1 MNRLSVWGKG
11 EKIPR
16 RGKGKGVFS
25 PLLVIFSPFP
35 QTDSLFLFPLLEMF
49 SPFPQTESLFTGYHF
64 LNKTIDM
71 CLREIIFTLKLIVCP
86 ELLFADQA
94 PAVQKVNNTIYHL
107 NNHGLVYITTCS
119 DRLSTP
125 YSEEQKRRS
134 ARLPSVLPDIIFL
147 LYLWDKHCPL
157 ELW

>member
-16 RGKGKGVFS
+16 SGKGKGVFS
-25 PLLVIFSPFP
+25 PLLVI
-35 QTDSLFLFPLLEMF
+35 F

-86 ELLFADQA
+86 ELLFADHT
-94 PAVQKVNNTIYHL
+94 PVVQKVNNTIHWINYYPVDKIIS
-107 NNHGLVYITTCS
+107 NN
-119 DRLSTP
+119 
-125 YSEEQKRRS
+125 Q
-134 ARLPSVLPDIIFL
+134 
-147 LYLWDKHCPL
+147 
-157 ELW
+157 